1 MALYTSARVFDRYSN
16 ARTRGFNG
24 YASSSE
30 TVGITDY
37 SGVLLDGDTAIPLL
51 GTGTS
56 FTTIPFPER
65 LSASARYGDR
75 VTYSVTLVGYKETT
89 DFSIATDTD
98 LGAVLIHCGN
108 EFNWNVSLSYDGP
121 ACGKL
126 RVSGISG
133 SLTIYDA
140 SAAPTETW
148 SYFPGTAPG
157 GTLSEDGTD
166 YSDTEGERYYRTW
179 EVMGMS
185 GIPWSD
191 WQSISTS

>member
-1 MALYTSARVFDRYSN
+1 MPLYTSARVFDRYSN

-24 YASSSE
+24 YASSTDS
-30 TVGITDY
+30 VGVTDY
-37 SGVLLDGDTAIPLL
+37 SGILLNSEVQIPLL

-56 FTTIPFPER
+56 FTTVPFPER

-75 VTYSVTLVGYKETT
+75 VTYSATIIGYK
-89 DFSIATDTD
+89 DSSFSIATNTD
-98 LGAVLIHCGN
+98 LGAVQIHCGN

-133 SLTIYDA
+133 SLTIYQA
-140 SAAPTETW
+140 GSAPTQSW
-148 SYFPGTAPG
+148 AYFPGTAPS
-157 GTLSEDGTD
+157 GTVSEDGVD
-166 YSDTEGERYYRTW
+166 YSDTEGERYYTTW

-191 WQSISTS
+191 WVDIPV